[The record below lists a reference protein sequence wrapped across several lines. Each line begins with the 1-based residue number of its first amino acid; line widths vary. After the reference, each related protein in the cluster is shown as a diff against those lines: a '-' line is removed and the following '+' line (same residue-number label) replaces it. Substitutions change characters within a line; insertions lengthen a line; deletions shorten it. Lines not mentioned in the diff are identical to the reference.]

1 MPALYLENQ
10 ANLNKKT
17 VETLT
22 WERPTVGTTVGTM

>member
-22 WERPTVGTTVGTM
+22 WGRPTVGTM